1 MFRSFISLFS
11 AVMLCGVG
19 AVAQDGVAGVVA
31 QVESNNITLAAYR
44 HLTEAQ
50 SLEARV
56 GNSLSNPEVEFVH
69 SWGKPSEAGKS
80 GELTVTQEFDFPSA
94 YALRGKL
101 AKAKAE
107 QYGSQYGA
115 MRQQILLEAQLL
127 CFDVI
132 AMRQQI
138 ELQQT
143 VLAHAEKTLDIEQER
158 VKRGDVSVLDCEQ
171 ARMQLVTAQN
181 ALRLLQIDLEQ
192 ALARLKTLNGGLDV
206 DLVDTELT
214 MPEQLPELQSVL
226 DNWRTASPE
235 LQSVLSEQKSAEA
248 ELRVSRSESLPKFT
262 VGYKHE
268 FAAGERFHGVV
279 AGMSIPMFG
288 NRNNVK
294 RSKAQVQYAR
304 SAAEASLSD
313 MTTEITALYEKTEL
327 LALTAKDADETARNL
342 ESFASQL
349 DKSLQTGNIGMVEYF
364 VQMNS
369 LLSLRS
375 EAVNFKKEYVK
386 AYAQLMAVN
395 L

>member
-1 MFRSFISLFS
+1 MFKSFIALFS
-11 AVMLCGVG
+11 AVALCGTCI
-19 AVAQDGVAGVVA
+19 AQDGVARVVA
-31 QVESNNITLAAYR
+31 QVESNNIELASYR
-44 HLTEAQ
+44 SLTEAR

-56 GNSLSNPEVEFVH
+56 GNSLSNPEVEFIH
-69 SWGKPSEAGKS
+69 SWGSPSEAGKT

-101 AKAKAE
+101 AKTKAR
-107 QYGSQYGA
+107 QYDSEYDA
-115 MRQQILLEAQLL
+115 LRQKILLEAQLL

-138 ELQQT
+138 EVQQT
-143 VLAHAEKTLDIEQER
+143 VLSHAEQTLSIAQER
-158 VKRGDVSVLDCEQ
+158 LDKGDGSILDREQ
-171 ARMQLVTAQN
+171 ARMQMMTERN

-192 ALARLKTLNGGLDV
+192 ALSRLEALNGGCKV
-206 DLVDTELT
+206 DFEDTRFAA
-214 MPEQLPELQSVL
+214 PQQLPDLQSVL
-226 DNWRTASPE
+226 DDWRTASPQ
-235 LQSVLSEQKSAEA
+235 LRAALLEQESAEA
-248 ELRVSRSESLPKFT
+248 ELRVSRTESLPKFT
-262 VGYKHE
+262 LGYKHE
-268 FAAGERFHGVV
+268 YTASERFHGVV

-313 MTTEITALYEKTEL
+313 MMSEVASLYEKTRL
-327 LALTAKDADETARNL
+327 LAEASKSADETVLGL
-342 ESFASQL
+342 ESFAVQL
-349 DKSLQTGNIGMVEYF
+349 DKSLRAGGMGMVEYF

-369 LLSLRS
+369 LLSIRK
-375 EAVNFKKEYVK
+375 EAIDFKLQYVK